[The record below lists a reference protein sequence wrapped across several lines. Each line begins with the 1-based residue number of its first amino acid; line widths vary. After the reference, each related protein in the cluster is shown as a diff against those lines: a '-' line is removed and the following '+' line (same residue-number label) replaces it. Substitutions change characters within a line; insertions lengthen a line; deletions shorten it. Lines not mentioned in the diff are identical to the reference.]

1 MPTNK
6 SEMEFRAKPE
16 GIFLNG
22 KRLNIRGCSWFG
34 NETPDKVFHGLWQ
47 VSWKS
52 LIDFL
57 VKEQYNLVR
66 IPLSIELIENLD
78 MHIMPRTINYALN
91 PDLLGKNCGQ
101 ILDMFFEEF
110 AKRGI
115 LILPDVHRNA
125 SSDGITELWYTEEYP
140 ETRLIN
146 AWVKLLKRYKNNP
159 YVFAADIRNEPH
171 GRATWA
177 GPPETS
183 WAGAAE
189 RIGNVIL
196 RDFPEKLIFVAGVE
210 QRSSKNPLRNEGAFW
225 GGVIDSVRER
235 PIRLNL
241 PERVV
246 YTLHVYG
253 WSVWQQEYFKT
264 PDFPGN
270 MEAIWDAHFGY
281 IVKEKLGCVFLGELG
296 GRAVDKDAIWH
307 DALAKYIEKTPGL
320 LGNIAVWSLNANS
333 SDTGGLLKDDWKS
346 AEEHK
351 LPYYRRMCPSP
362 SDVKSLVKKP
372 KPPVVT
378 PTPAP
383 SPQKYRVSVT
393 EISATRFQL
402 DVVEK

>member
-16 GIFLNG
+16 GIILNG

-47 VSWKS
+47 TSWKS

-57 VKEQYNLVR
+57 VNEKYNLVR

-125 SSDGITELWYTEEYP
+125 SSDGITELWYTEDYP

-171 GRATWA
+171 GRATWG
-177 GPPETS
+177 GPPETD
-183 WAGAAE
+183 WASACE
-189 RIGNVIL
+189 RVGNVIL

-210 QRSSKNPLRNEGAFW
+210 KRNKAKPW
-225 GGVIDSVRER
+225 GSYWGSVLDSVKER
-235 PIRLNL
+235 PIKLNL

-246 YTLHVYG
+246 YAVHWYG
-253 WSVWQQEYFKT
+253 PSVFEQEYQKG
-264 PDFPGN
+264 PQFPSN
-270 MEAIWDAHFGY
+270 LAEIMENDFGY
-281 IVKEKLGCVFLGELG
+281 ICRQKLGCVFLGEIG

-307 DALAKYIEKTPGL
+307 EAVTKYIEGNPGL
-320 LGNIAVWSLNANS
+320 LGNVAVWSLNANS
-333 SDTGGLLKDDWKS
+333 GDTGGLLKDDWRTP
-346 AEEHK
+346 EEHK
-351 LPYYRRMCPSP
+351 LVYYRRMSPSP
-362 SDVKSLVKKP
+362 SDVKALEKKKP

-378 PTPAP
+378 PTPVS

-393 EISATRFQL
+393 EISPTRFQL
-402 DVVEK
+402 DVLPK